1 MRAGKER
8 QSCRILRKY
17 QLQLN
22 RLNLIMQQL
31 SHKCPEQG
39 RECRQGRGKR
49 RVWGRKETSGTTGKQ
64 TLGWGCGKRV
74 ESGRKIG
81 GGTCQAGTSTNQYKH
96 TYIHSATV
104 KTLHKINERTKV

>member
-39 RECRQGRGKR
+39 RECRQGRGKGGGVGLGGR
-49 RVWGRKETSGTTGKQ
+49 RKQAAQQANKLWGGG
-64 TLGWGCGKRV
+64 V
-74 ESGRKIG
+74 ESGWKAG
-81 GGTCQAGTSTNQYKH
+81 GKLGEGHAKLEQAQTNINIH
-96 TYIHSATV
+96 TYTAQQ
-104 KTLHKINERTKV
+104 